1 MHALITGGA
10 GFIGSHLA
18 EALLA
23 RGDQVTVLDNL
34 STGRYENVAHLD
46 GRSGFHIV
54 IGTVLNEQLVDKLVE
69 RCDVVFHLAA
79 AVGVE
84 LIIKR
89 PLESLMTNIRGS
101 EVVFEMAHRYRK
113 KVLIASTSEIYG
125 KNTNGPLRE
134 DTDRVLGSPLKTRW
148 SYSTSK
154 AVDEILAHVYWKEKG
169 VPTIIIRLF
178 NTVGPRQS
186 GAYGMVIPRFVSQA
200 LAGKPLQVHGD
211 GTQSRC
217 FLHVRD
223 VVGALIKLMEHQ
235 AAVGEVFNL
244 GSQEEVTIEELAQRV
259 IRLANSA
266 SRIEYLPYEEAY
278 EEGFEDM
285 PRRVPDISKVHTL
298 IGFKPTMSL
307 DEIIVSVIE
316 TMRGKSS
323 PSTTAGHPPSPEA
336 PGVSPGRKAKQGF
349 GEVPPHRPHRGHGR
363 QPVGLHGTPGRRLR
377 HRLSKVR

>member
-1 MHALITGGA
+1 MKALITGGA

-18 EALLA
+18 EVLHSQGHA
-23 RGDQVTVLDNL
+23 VTVLDNL
-34 STGRYENVAHLD
+34 STGKYVNVAHLD
-46 GRSGFHIV
+46 GQPNFQIV
-54 IGTVLNEQLVDKLVE
+54 TGSILNETLVDKFVE
-69 RCDVVFHLAA
+69 RCDVIYHLAA

-101 EVVFEMAHRYRK
+101 EVIFEMAHRYRK

-125 KNTNGPLRE
+125 KNIQGPLRE
-134 DTDRVLGSPLKTRW
+134 DTDRVLGSPLKSRW

-169 VPTIIIRLF
+169 VPTIIVRLF

-200 LAGKPLQVHGD
+200 LAGKPLLVHGD
-211 GTQSRC
+211 GKQSRC

-223 VVGALIKLMEHQ
+223 VIGALVTLMEHP
-235 AAVGEVFNL
+235 AAVGEVFNV
-244 GSQEEVTIEELAQRV
+244 GSQEEVTIEDLARRV

-266 SRIEYLPYEEAY
+266 SVVAYVPYEEAY

-285 PRRVPDISKVHTL
+285 PRRVPDISKVQAL
-298 IGFKPTMSL
+298 IGFRPTMNL
-307 DEIIVSVIE
+307 DQIIASVID
-316 TMRGKSS
+316 T
-323 PSTTAGHPPSPEA
+323 
-336 PGVSPGRKAKQGF
+336 
-349 GEVPPHRPHRGHGR
+349 R
-363 QPVGLHGTPGRRLR
+363 QPAGVATAKHA
-377 HRLSKVR
+377 